1 MSCRRQAPGRRI
13 SIDRRP
19 DDGPHHEKG
28 LNRVKNQKFAIA
40 GAVVL
45 ATLLAA
51 CGGGSGGSNPGVV
64 PTSPTSTP
72 APAVQTLSGTVVDF
86 AAGTPL
92 AGFTVT
98 VGTAPSVSSC
108 LAAQTASSQ
117 PCGVPA
123 STLPT
128 VTTAADG
135 TFSVTVPSAGNYMLQ
150 IAKDTAHAT
159 LHRIVGVIGAT
170 AIGSVKITA
179 LSSDEQA
186 WLTDVNAQRAT
197 VSVPTSFANLV
208 VDEYAEEQAR
218 ADAASLLTS
227 AYNDPTTGIPNGDN
241 AARAYGALYAAM
253 PGAMYGTA
261 GVTSLNTLGQLGA
274 FVGAD
279 NAWMSEKATCSGG
292 NWQTCTFAANTG
304 HYINVSNTQD
314 VWIGMGETAGVD
326 SHGYS
331 YYVMLI
337 PQSTATAGPASARR
351 L

>member
-1 MSCRRQAPGRRI
+1 
-13 SIDRRP
+13 
-19 DDGPHHEKG
+19 
-28 LNRVKNQKFAIA
+28 VKNQKFAIA
-40 GAVVL
+40 GAVAL

-51 CGGGSGGSNPGVV
+51 CGGGGGGSNPGVV

-72 APAVQTLSGTVVDF
+72 APTVQTLSGTVVDF

-123 STLPT
+123 SPLPT

-159 LHRIVGVIGAT
+159 LHRIVGVNGAT

-186 WLTDVNAQRAT
+186 WLADVNSQRAT

-218 ADAASLLTS
+218 AEVASVLAGTDA
-227 AYNDPTTGIPNGDN
+227 YGDPTQSKFAG
-241 AARAYGALYAAM
+241 LYAAM
-253 PGAMYGTA
+253 PGAMYAAA
-261 GVTSLNTLGQLGA
+261 GVANANFAGQLSA
-274 FVGAD
+274 YVSSD
-279 NAWMSEKATCSGG
+279 SSWMSEKSTCSGG
-292 NWQTCTFAANTG
+292 NWQTCTFATNTS
-304 HYINVSNTQD
+304 HYINISNTQD
-314 VWIGMGETAGVD
+314 VWVGMGETASADAQGR
-326 SHGYS
+326 S
-331 YYVMLI
+331 YYAMLM
-337 PQSTATAGPASARR
+337 PQNTATAGPASANRSSGR
-351 L
+351 